1 MFYIQKNKSIIM
13 LKICKNG
20 HCIENSIT
28 SKPNPSFDLC
38 STNPCLNNGTCV
50 QTIKIYICKCENG
63 FKGFSASTP
72 QQYIE

>member
-1 MFYIQKNKSIIM
+1 M